1 MSPPPWGQPS
11 APCGSAPL
19 IVNTHSTLTNS
30 VTPRRNLTTGHGR
43 GPSCWA
49 RARARVV
56 EGLLSRTMDGNRT
69 LAVAK
74 LATLDLTALTE
85 LGNLTETFVV
95 GELRKRIPWLD
106 EAVASGHWRTQEGD
120 EVDFVMEFDDGRVL
134 AFEVKASERISGADF
149 RGLRKLRDALGERLI
164 AGVAFNTGLR
174 SYTFEDRLHVM
185 PLDRL
190 WRPVCD

>member
-1 MSPPPWGQPS
+1 
-11 APCGSAPL
+11 
-19 IVNTHSTLTNS
+19 
-30 VTPRRNLTTGHGR
+30 
-43 GPSCWA
+43 
-49 RARARVV
+49 VV

-149 RGLRKLRDALGERLI
+149 RGLRELRDALGERLI

-190 WRPVCD
+190 WRPAHD